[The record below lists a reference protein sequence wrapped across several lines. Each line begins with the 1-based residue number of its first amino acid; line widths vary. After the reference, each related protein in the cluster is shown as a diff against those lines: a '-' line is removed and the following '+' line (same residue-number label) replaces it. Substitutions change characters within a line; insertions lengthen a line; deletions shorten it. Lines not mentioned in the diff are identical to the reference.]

1 MISAFSL
8 WFRLLCRTNYCLVD
22 SEWPYFSMQRSLQI
36 LFIFV
41 LPCFAAETAYKIWW
55 YSSGGSKIP
64 FLGNVV
70 VSNTV
75 ACVLDLCS
83 WFYRTVVFFLV
94 CVLFRLLCYLQILR
108 MQDFALVFQGDSEV
122 EAVLKEHLRIRR
134 QLRIIS
140 HRYRAFILL
149 GLISITASQFA
160 SLLMTT
166 RPNAHL
172 NIFNSGELAVSIYW
186 SFTYSWFH
194 PAIISS
200 GFFFFFIRNVTCFSP
215 QIKIIPMIH
224 LLSFSPS
231 DHFCH
236 FLIHYVAYISPKFKT
251 LVIDLFLISSCDEFD
266 HFFIHNVTCTS
277 PQTQILVIHLIMI
290 PFVIIFAI
298 SSFVMLLVLVLK
310 VFCISHAAL
319 LPQPPSW
326 ADDSVEKC
334 SQNHTQGARCDM
346 PGRQVARLCYNRLF
360 WQCWRWDSG
369 CKRSWRSVR
378 WKFQWVI
385 WLWRCWR
392 WRRWTR

>member
-1 MISAFSL
+1 MILNGHHFA
-8 WFRLLCRTNYCLVD
+8 
-22 SEWPYFSMQRSLQI
+22 MQRSLKI

-75 ACVLDLCS
+75 ACILDLCS

-108 MQDFALVFQGDSEV
+108 MQDFALVFQGDSQV

-172 NIFNSGELAVSIYW
+172 DIFNSGELAVSI
-186 SFTYSWFH
+186 
-194 PAIISS
+194 
-200 GFFFFFIRNVTCFSP
+200 
-215 QIKIIPMIH
+215 
-224 LLSFSPS
+224 
-231 DHFCH
+231 
-236 FLIHYVAYISPKFKT
+236 
-251 LVIDLFLISSCDEFD
+251 
-266 HFFIHNVTCTS
+266 CTS
-277 PQTQILVIHLIMI
+277 HSPLLDFIL
-290 PFVIIFAI
+290 
-298 SSFVMLLVLVLK
+298 S
-310 VFCISHAAL
+310 
-319 LPQPPSW
+319 
-326 ADDSVEKC
+326 
-334 SQNHTQGARCDM
+334 
-346 PGRQVARLCYNRLF
+346 
-360 WQCWRWDSG
+360 
-369 CKRSWRSVR
+369 
-378 WKFQWVI
+378 
-385 WLWRCWR
+385 
-392 WRRWTR
+392 